1 MNSKPDLS
9 HLSGPFDNVVH
20 GGPPPAGHYVARIT
34 STEINTSKK
43 GDLQVVYDLLIFP
56 EEDVRVVKKF
66 TPLQADRLYF
76 LDNDMKILQEPLTKI
91 ADLPRAL
98 QNVINSIVEIEI
110 SYADEGFTFPIPRFL
125 ALVKK
130 G

>member
-1 MNSKPDLS
+1 MSNKINLT
-9 HLSGPFDNVVH
+9 HLSGAFDNLAN
-20 GGPPPAGHYVARIT
+20 GGPPAAGHYVARIT
-34 STEINTSKK
+34 ATEINNSKK
-43 GDLQVVYDLLIFP
+43 GDPQVVYDLLIFP
-56 EEDVRVVKKF
+56 EEDFRVVKKF

-91 ADLPRAL
+91 VDLPGAL

-110 SYADEGFTFPIPRFL
+110 SYAGEGFIFPIPRFL